1 MMDRSLSV
9 SIALVWAALVVSGC
23 SEKREPAI
31 QAAPPAPAAE
41 MAAAIEASPAQNDP
55 NTTRAK
61 LDALGIPT
69 HYAARFD
76 GNTLMSIEEQR
87 QPPGGTAVD
96 GEYFFEGAR
105 LIRYRGAK
113 VSQPGQLDLAFDM
126 QGSLQ
131 SGAGPGVTQDEV
143 VAIRD
148 RAQLLR
154 SHAMA
159 QRSSRGHSR
168 Q

>member
-1 MMDRSLSV
+1 MMNRSLSL
-9 SIALVWAALVVSGC
+9 SISVVWTALVVAGC
-23 SEKREPAI
+23 SEKSEPAT
-31 QAAPPAPAAE
+31 QAAPS
-41 MAAAIEASPAQNDP
+41 MAATETPATQYDP

-61 LDALGIPT
+61 LNALGIPT
-69 HYAARFD
+69 DYAARFEAD
-76 GNTLMSIEEQR
+76 KLVSIEEQR
-87 QPPGGTAVD
+87 QPPGAAAVD

-113 VSQPGQLDLAFDM
+113 VSAPAPLDLMFDM
-126 QGSLQ
+126 QGAVQ
-131 SGAGPGVTQDEV
+131 SGAGPDVTADDI

-159 QRSSRGHSR
+159 QRSSRGHSTR
-168 Q
+168 